1 MPAIS
6 IGRNQIRRISSFLRT
21 LFLLGIL
28 TFSIFLVY
36 LIGLEPMPAVHDT
49 FHDLRHSAGF
59 PCH

>member
-6 IGRNQIRRISSFLRT
+6 IGRNQIQRISALLRP
-21 LFLLGIL
+21 LFIIGIAVI
-28 TFSIFLVY
+28 SIFLVY
-36 LIGLEPMPAVHDT
+36 LIGLESMPAVHDT